1 MCMKTMTIIKRPF
14 HSFLKA
20 PCLKDKESKSG
31 SKGVGNVKSLLPNKL
46 RVINFLRVL
55 SVTRN
60 K

>member
-1 MCMKTMTIIKRPF
+1 MCMKTMTIIRRPF
-14 HSFLKA
+14 HGFLKA
-20 PCLKDKESKSG
+20 PCLKDKKSKSG
-31 SKGVGNVKSLLPNKL
+31 SKGVGNVKSLLPNKS